1 MGFFRQLHRSPFW
14 SQLLLGIVAI
24 LVLPETQAILREN
37 ATNAEINQQIIAEA
51 LSEHASTKNVDHQ
64 HIHLLNNTI
73 PITDNVR
80 QPVSFRKFFVGSYRS
95 IISEIPPIR
104 AGPFFS

>member
-14 SQLLLGIVAI
+14 SQLLLGFVAI

-51 LSEHASTKNVDHQ
+51 LSEHASVKSVVHQ
-64 HIHLLNNTI
+64 HIHLLNNHI
-73 PITDNVR
+73 PTTFNVR
-80 QPVSFRKFFVGSYRS
+80 QAVTFGKFFARSYRF
-95 IISEIPPIR
+95 ITSEVPPIR
-104 AGPFFS
+104 AGPFLR